1 MKTYTKPLLRVHL
14 ITGVQHLLQDSI
26 AVGEGKVDDPENIGF
41 VKDNNN
47 RGNHSV
53 WDDDWSKQ

>member
-14 ITGVQHLLQDSI
+14 ITGIQHLLQESI
-26 AVGEGKVDDPENIGF
+26 YVSEKKVTNTSDIGF
-41 VKDNNN
+41 VKENNT

-53 WDDDWSKQ
+53 WDDDWNKQ